1 MKGRGALEAYIRETY
16 AVEAERPWAPESDH
30 AVFRHRGNRKWFAL
44 LMSIPR
50 TKLGLSGEGSIEVVN
65 LKCGPILAASLR
77 TEPGFFPAW
86 HMNKNHWIT
95 AALDG
100 SADTEQIK
108 WLLEISWDLTAPKR
122 KAPVSSN

>member
-1 MKGRGALEAYIRETY
+1 MRTQLEAYIAETY
-16 AVEAERPWAPESDH
+16 SVEPEQPWAPESDH
-30 AVFRHRGNRKWFAL
+30 TVFRRRDNRKWFAV
-44 LMSIPR
+44 LMTIPR
-50 TKLGLSGEGSIEVVN
+50 ERLGLSGEGNIEVVN

-122 KAPVSSN
+122 KTRVSL

>member
-1 MKGRGALEAYIRETY
+1 MRRALEAYIAATYSVDGET
-16 AVEAERPWAPESDH
+16 PWAPESDH
-30 AVFRHRGNRKWFAL
+30 TVFRHADNRRWFAL
-44 LMSIPR
+44 LMTVPR
-50 TKLGLSGEGSIEVVN
+50 ARLGLEGEGDIEAVN

-86 HMNKNHWIT
+86 HMNKTHWIT

-108 WLLEISWDLTAPKR
+108 WLLEISWDLTGTKR
-122 KAPVSSN
+122 KKKKQEV